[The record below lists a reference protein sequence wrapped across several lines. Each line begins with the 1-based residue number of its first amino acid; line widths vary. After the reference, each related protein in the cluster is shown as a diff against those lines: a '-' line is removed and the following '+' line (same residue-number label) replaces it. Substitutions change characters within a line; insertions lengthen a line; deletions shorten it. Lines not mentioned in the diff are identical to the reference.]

1 MTTSH
6 LNHQVRF
13 AVFGLG
19 SSAYPNFCAF
29 GKYVDNLL
37 GELGGERLVKLA
49 TGDEM
54 CGQEQT
60 FHEWAP
66 EVFKIACETF
76 CLDTDEKLY
85 DTSIILKP
93 DSYTTETLRLS
104 KQHGKTTTLAT
115 ALEKYH
121 NRKSIV
127 GTLKRAPTSL
137 QQVQEADKRHTIL
150 IEICSQGVSR
160 RRRRTSE
167 LFKQINCWCFFI
179 VFPLLCPRRYPM
191 NPVTMS
197 VFSRRTRPPLSMA
210 F

>member
-1 MTTSH
+1 M
-6 LNHQVRF
+6 LQVRF

-29 GKYVDNLL
+29 AKYVDNLL

-49 TGDEM
+49 SGDEM

-104 KQHGKTTTLAT
+104 KQQLTGAAVALDR

-121 NRKSIV
+121 NRKTIV
-127 GTLKRAPTSL
+127 GTLKTAPTSL
-137 QQVQEADKRHTIL
+137 QAVKETDQRHTIL
-150 IEICSQGVSR
+150 IEIYSQGVR
-160 RRRRTSE
+160 RE
-167 LFKQINCWCFFI
+167 KED
-179 VFPLLCPRRYPM
+179 V
-191 NPVTMS
+191 
-197 VFSRRTRPPLSMA
+197 
-210 F
+210 